1 MNEVLLL
8 LGSNKGDRL
17 NFLNLA
23 LDPIDQISLNTPV
36 VSHIYESEPWGF
48 DSKTW
53 FLNMAVSMQTDLS
66 PVDLL
71 DKLMEIESD
80 LGRTRDPEALGYESR
95 EIDIDIIL
103 FGEMILEGERLIIP
117 HPRAHLRRFVLLP
130 LSDIVPD
137 CTFPGSDKSI
147 GELLK
152 DCPDKSEVT
161 LWH

>member
-23 LDPIDQISLNTPV
+23 LDRIDQISLKTPV
-36 VSHIYESEPWGF
+36 VSHIYESEPWGL

-53 FLNMAVSMQTDLS
+53 FLNMAVSIQTDLS
-66 PVDLL
+66 PETLL
-71 DKLMEIESD
+71 DKLLELESD
-80 LGRTRDPEALGYESR
+80 LGRKRDPQAKGYESR

-103 FGEMILEGERLIIP
+103 FGDMVIDGDRLRIP
-117 HPRAHLRRFVLLP
+117 HPRAHLRKFVLVP
-130 LSDIVPD
+130 LMDIAPD
-137 CTFPGSDKSI
+137 YCFPLLGKSVRS
-147 GELLK
+147 LFK
-152 DCPDKSEVT
+152 DCPDMSDVL

>member
-23 LDPIDQISLNTPV
+23 LDRIDQISLKTPV

-53 FLNMAVSMQTDLS
+53 FLNMAVSIQTDLS

-80 LGRTRDPEALGYESR
+80 LGRKRDPEALGYESR

-117 HPRAHLRRFVLLP
+117 HPKAHMRRFVLVP
-130 LSDIVPD
+130 LNDIAPD
-137 CTFPGSDKSI
+137 SGFPGFGKSI
-147 GELLK
+147 GELLNV
-152 DCPDKSEVT
+152 CPDKSEVL

>member
-1 MNEVLLL
+1 MNEALLL

-23 LDPIDQISLNTPV
+23 LDRIDQISLKTPV

-53 FLNMAVSMQTDLS
+53 FLNMAVSVLTDL
-66 PVDLL
+66 PPLELL
-71 DKLMEIESD
+71 DKLMEIESN
-80 LGRTRDPEALGYESR
+80 LGRKRDTGALGYESR

-103 FGEMILEGERLIIP
+103 FGDMVIDVDRLRIP
-117 HPRAHLRRFVLLP
+117 HPRAHLRKFVLVP
-130 LSDIVPD
+130 LMDIAPD
-137 CTFPGSDKSI
+137 YCFPLLGKSVRS
-147 GELLK
+147 LLK
-152 DCPDKSEVT
+152 DCPDMSDVL

>member
-23 LDPIDQISLNTPV
+23 LDRIDQISLKTPV

-66 PVDLL
+66 PIDLL

-80 LGRTRDPEALGYESR
+80 LGRKRDPEASGYESR

-103 FGEMILEGERLIIP
+103 FGEKVIESERLTIP
-117 HPRAHLRRFVLLP
+117 HPRAHLRRFVFLP
-130 LSDIVPD
+130 LNDIASDY
-137 CTFPGSDKSI
+137 TFPGSGKSI
-147 GELLK
+147 RELLNV
-152 DCPDKSEVT
+152 CPDKSEVL
-161 LWH
+161 LWP

>member
-23 LDPIDQISLNTPV
+23 LDRIDQISLKTPV

-66 PVDLL
+66 PIDLL

-80 LGRTRDPEALGYESR
+80 LGRKRDPEASGYESR

-103 FGEMILEGERLIIP
+103 FGEKVIESERLTIP

-130 LSDIVPD
+130 LNDIASDY
-137 CTFPGSDKSI
+137 TFPGSGKSI
-147 GELLK
+147 RELLNV
-152 DCPDKSEVT
+152 CPDKSEVL
-161 LWH
+161 LWP